1 LTTGRNDIHSIFF
14 IFCILLFIVPTI
26 AQESDLPFDLNI
38 NTEQM
43 HHQYGYTELR
53 DGEFL
58 IDTSIV
64 YVSIPARYWYP
75 SVSFDGSN
83 YFIVWSD
90 SRSGSYG
97 IYGARVSQSGVVLD
111 PASIA
116 ISMRGGN
123 PEIAFDG
130 LNYLVVWDDGDIYG
144 ARISQSG
151 TIIDTAE
158 IIISAD
164 ALGERNPSVAFDGTN
179 YFVIWGKYMGNYP
192 DLYMR
197 VYGARVDTSGTVLD
211 PSGILIGGGYGWFGD
226 LSVAYGDTTYLVVYQ
241 DEYEQFYY
249 TVLGTRLNL
258 NGEVLDSIP
267 IMISW
272 WTMGMEQLY
281 PDVAFDGTNYLVAWI
296 VGRNL
301 LGKRI
306 NEAGQVLDSIPIDI
320 PSVAYWP
327 NPAVAFD
334 SFNYLV
340 VSNGIVGARVDT
352 AGVIIDTTEIGISNS
367 GVYPSIVFGDT
378 NYFVA
383 WQYDYLASDIFG
395 ARVNTSVAVLDSPGI
410 DISNAANC
418 QSEPSIGFND
428 INYLVAWQ
436 DYRNESWDIYAQM
449 VDTLGAPID
458 TSIAVSTK
466 EDSQINPS
474 VTGGYPNYL
483 IVWESLGS
491 DSSWDVFGARVDQAG
506 FVLDTAA
513 IPIAIDAY
521 FQKHPAAA
529 FDGANYLVVWEDSN
543 SYYPDIYGVRI
554 DTSGALL
561 GQIAISTASR
571 EQLTPTVAFD
581 GTNYFVVWRDARSG
595 NDWNIYGSRV
605 DISGVVLDTGIAITS
620 AVGWQYSP
628 DVACGGANY
637 LAVWEDDRNGLDV
650 PDIYGARI
658 DTSGVVLDSSGI
670 PIAVAHGQQRHP
682 MVTFDG
688 TNYLVVWQDFR
699 SDSTWDIHAAKVSIS
714 GEVLNTYVVC
724 TQSGNQFGP
733 ALTKGNNNHI
743 LVTYSGWTDS
753 INNRPAN
760 TMRIWGISYPFIG
773 IEENVGSMIHSTE
786 PNLCIYPNPFHKG
799 CNIEYTLPQETNV
812 NISLYDVIGR
822 LIKEITNKNLNTGVY
837 HKTFDMSDLAQGVYF
852 IRLQTDEHSEVKK
865 VIFIK

>member
-1 LTTGRNDIHSIFF
+1 
-14 IFCILLFIVPTI
+14 
-26 AQESDLPFDLNI
+26 
-38 NTEQM
+38 M

-75 SVSFDGSN
+75 SVAFDGSN
-83 YFIVWSD
+83 YFVVWSD
-90 SRSGSYG
+90 GRSGSYG
-97 IYGARVSQSGVVLD
+97 VYGARVSQSGVVLD
-111 PASIA
+111 PASIT

-130 LNYLVVWDDGDIYG
+130 LNYLVVWDDGRDIYG

-164 ALGERNPSVAFDGTN
+164 TLGERNPSVAFDGTN

-211 PSGILIGGGYGWFGD
+211 PSGILIGGGYGWFYD

-241 DEYEQFYY
+241 DEFERFYY
-249 TVLGTRLNL
+249 NVLGTRLNL

-272 WTMGMEQLY
+272 WTQGMSQLF
-281 PDVAFDGTNYLVAWI
+281 PDVAFDGTNYLAVWI
-296 VGRNL
+296 CGNTF
-301 LGKRI
+301 LGKRVS
-306 NEAGQVLDSIPIDI
+306 EAGQVLDSIPIDI
-320 PSVAYWP
+320 LSAGS

-334 SFNYLV
+334 GFNYLM
-340 VSNGIVGARVDT
+340 VSNGIFGVRIDT
-352 AGVIIDTTEIGISNS
+352 AGVVIDTTEIGISNS

-378 NYFVA
+378 NYLVV
-383 WQYDYLASDIFG
+383 WQDDYLAFDIFG
-395 ARVNTSVAVLDSPGI
+395 ARVNPSVVVLDSNGI

-436 DYRNESWDIYAQM
+436 DYRNASWDIYAQM

-458 TSIAVSTK
+458 TCIAVSTK

-474 VTGGYPNYL
+474 VTGGYTNYL

-491 DSSWDVFGARVDQAG
+491 DSIWDVFGARVDQSG
-506 FVLDTAA
+506 FVLDTAG
-513 IPIAIDAY
+513 IPIAVDAY
-521 FQKHPAAA
+521 FQRHPEVA
-529 FDGANYLVVWEDSN
+529 FSGANYLVVWEDSN
-543 SYYPDIYGVRI
+543 SYYPDIYGARI

-561 GQIAISTASR
+561 GQIAISTAPR
-571 EQLTPTVAFD
+571 EQVTPTVAFD

-605 DISGVVLDTGIAITS
+605 DVSGAVLDAGIAITS

-628 DVACGGANY
+628 AVECGGANY

-658 DTSGVVLDSSGI
+658 DTSGVVLDSAGI
-670 PIAVAHGQQRHP
+670 PIAIAHGQQRHP
-682 MVTFDG
+682 MVAFDG
-688 TNYLVVWQDFR
+688 INYLVVWQDFR
-699 SDSTWDIHAAKVSIS
+699 SDSTWDIYGAKVSIS

-724 TQSGNQFGP
+724 AQSGNQFVP

-743 LVTYSGWTDS
+743 LVTYSGWTDF

-773 IEENVGSMIHSTE
+773 IEKNVGSIIRSTE
-786 PNLCIYPNPFHKG
+786 PNLRIYPNPFHNE
-799 CNIEYTLPQETNV
+799 CIIRYYLPQETHV
-812 NISLYDVIGR
+812 HISLYDVVGR
-822 LIKEITNKNLNTGVY
+822 LIKEIIKEKQNAGNYNKAIKIT
-837 HKTFDMSDLAQGVYF
+837 DLTQGVYF
-852 IRLQTDEHSEVKK
+852 IKLDTQRQSKIQK